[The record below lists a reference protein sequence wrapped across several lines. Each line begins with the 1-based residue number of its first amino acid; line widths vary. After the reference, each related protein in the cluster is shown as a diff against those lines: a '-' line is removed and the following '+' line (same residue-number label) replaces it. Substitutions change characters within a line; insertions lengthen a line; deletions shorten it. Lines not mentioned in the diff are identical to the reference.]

1 MITVTS
7 KQMPIVVRPRRRFG
21 VVKHRHCARHK
32 YSNMEE
38 QNFPQRSAPCCHS
51 CMSSAE
57 VARTIT
63 SLLSYGTLS
72 TITEDGSPLGTFVTF
87 VLEDDGCP
95 LLRLRADAVHTSNLK
110 HRSQCT
116 LFIHAAESPARQL
129 ARVTLLGSVEPL
141 REDESLSASARHSEL
156 YRDALGVDAPHPD
169 DTFMRLKVEK
179 CFFVSG
185 LGVCTSYCVLSPSD
199 SLLVNG
205 NFSLHKYVGYICHG
219 QDTHSEISLYK
230 DS

>member
-1 MITVTS
+1 MIAVTS
-7 KQMPIVVRPRRRFG
+7 KHLRVVLRPQRRVG
-21 VVKHRHCARHK
+21 VVKLHHCARHK
-32 YSNMEE
+32 YNNTE
-38 QNFPQRSAPCCHS
+38 QGFQRSAPCCHS
-51 CMSSAE
+51 RMSSAE

-110 HRSQCT
+110 QRPQCT

-141 REDESLSASARHSEL
+141 SEDEAVSASARHSEL

-169 DTFMRLKVEK
+169 DTFMRLQVEQ

-185 LGVCTSYCVLSPSD
+185 LGVCTSSCVPSPSG
-199 SLLVNG
+199 SLQKCRLILSVVEMLSSYG
-205 NFSLHKYVGYICHG
+205 AY
-219 QDTHSEISLYK
+219 SEISLCA